1 MLIATTLR
9 STFIKL
15 PPKTVKYKSYKNFNE
30 TVFLQKFEQK
40 LIQGDFY
47 SSDDLYLN
55 LWSNGLVVKALD
67 SQSRGPVF
75 KTAGWLQGR
84 LSLSSSRGR

>member
-1 MLIATTLR
+1 MAIRDLNIKSRTYYFYNDLIN
-9 STFIKL
+9 I
-15 PPKTVKYKSYKNFNE
+15 KNFDIN
-30 TVFLQKFEQK
+30 K
-40 LIQGDFY
+40 LK
-47 SSDDLYLN
+47 LN
-55 LWSNGLVVKALD
+55 KKGVLGNYVYYTGLWSNGLVVKVLD